1 MFQTIRTR
9 KAEAE
14 AAEAVNR
21 DRTLFEQA
29 WIQFKYNKRA
39 MFGLVVIGLL
49 LFIVFC
55 TVTIDLVTQ
64 NGVYNN
70 YVVKQNLSLKLKGPS
85 LAHPL
90 GCDEFGRDMLFRI
103 LWGTKYS
110 LLLGFCAVTLALL
123 IGTP

>member
-49 LFIVFC
+49 LFIVLC
-55 TVTIDLVTQ
+55 TVVIDLVTQ
-64 NGVYNN
+64 NGIYDN
-70 YVVKQNLSLKLKGPS
+70 YVVKQKVQ
-85 LAHPL
+85 
-90 GCDEFGRDMLFRI
+90 FTRDY
-103 LWGTKYS
+103 TE
-110 LLLGFCAVTLALL
+110 
-123 IGTP
+123 

>member
-49 LFIVFC
+49 LFIVLC
-55 TVTIDLVTQ
+55 TVVIDLVTQ
-64 NGVYNN
+64 NGIYDN
-70 YVVKQNLSLKLKGPS
+70 YVVKQKVQ
-85 LAHPL
+85 
-90 GCDEFGRDMLFRI
+90 FTRDYT
-103 LWGTKYS
+103 G
-110 LLLGFCAVTLALL
+110 
-123 IGTP
+123 